1 MIFERI
7 YKPEELIQQGK
18 ALIIY
23 GPRRVGKTTL
33 LKLFLQKTSLRYKLD
48 FGDNI
53 KIQQLFSSHDFNAI
67 LEYAEGYDLIALD
80 EAQYIPNIS
89 MGLKILV
96 DQVPSLYV
104 VAIGSSSFE
113 LAGQV
118 GEPLTG
124 RKRTLILYPLSQ
136 KELNSIYTRYEL
148 KEKLHDF
155 LIFGTYPEVVTAKTR
170 QQKIEILEELVH
182 SYLLKDIL
190 ALNKIKSS
198 KTLADLLKLLA
209 FQVSNLVSLNELAV
223 QLKVDVKT
231 VGRYLDL
238 LEKSFVIKKIPGF
251 SKNLRKEITTKAKYF
266 FVDNG
271 IRNGVISQYNPLD
284 LRNDTGSLWENFIV
298 MERIKKLTFE
308 RTMPVSFYFW
318 RTYNGQEID
327 LIEQREDGIFAYECK
342 YSQQKVKTPGSW
354 LKNYPESHF
363 TVINK
368 TNYLDFL
375 L

>member
-33 LKLFLQKTSLRYKLD
+33 LELFLQKTSLRYKLD

-53 KIQQLFSSHDFNAI
+53 KIQQLFSSQDFNAI
-67 LEYAEGYDLIALD
+67 LEYAEGYNLIALD
-80 EAQYIPNIS
+80 EAQYIPNIG

-96 DQVPSLYV
+96 DQLPSLYV
-104 VAIGSSSFE
+104 IATGSSSFE

-170 QQKIEILEELVH
+170 QQKIEILEELVY

-190 ALNKIKSS
+190 ALDKIKSS

-209 FQVSNLVSLNELAV
+209 FQIGNLVSLNELAV

-271 IRNGVISQYNPLD
+271 IRNGIMSQYNPLD
-284 LRNDTGSLWENFIV
+284 LRGDTGSLWENFIV

-342 YSQQKVKTPGSW
+342 YSQQKVKTPGLW